1 MTSPTNGN
9 SVCNND
15 LKCHYWPNLK
25 IIIIDFK
32 AIGNLILQ
40 LFINVWDFQCYFRKK
55 KTIFYLLVKDNFS
68 RNRRKIAHRMEYF
81 QMACV
86 NFKNGRR
93 FENYPFLRLTFKS
106 RFWYLITPFGVKS
119 IVNCHLYKPAFEGFG
134 RQQLITNKCA
144 VYSPPTMIYRAFN
157 FYDSAKWLATL
168 QASRENSSWLM

>member
-1 MTSPTNGN
+1 MSLLTKLENNNYRFQSNWKSNFTVIHKCLGF
-9 SVCNND
+9 SV
-15 LKCHYWPNLK
+15 
-25 IIIIDFK
+25 
-32 AIGNLILQ
+32 
-40 LFINVWDFQCYFRKK
+40 LFQKRI
-55 KTIFYLLVKDNFS
+55 IFYLLVKDNFS

-134 RQQLITNKCA
+134 CQQLITNKCA